1 MSRLWKIGALVSA
14 VGIIV
19 GCSQEVD
26 DQDDGTS
33 DADGATG
40 GDLIFAMSSD
50 AVDLSP
56 HGSNDTASTQVR
68 SQIYE
73 NLTIMDEN
81 MDVQPHLAQ
90 SFEQIDEH
98 TWSFELREDIIFH
111 DGEPMTAEA
120 VKLSLERVIDPD
132 VASPRAFLFDMIESI
147 DVESEYEVTITTSY
161 PFAPLPAHL
170 AHNGGSIISPKAL
183 EAAENDEFNLD
194 TETAG
199 TGPFTLTHWY
209 QGNEAV
215 LTRNPDYW
223 GDDVSIETV
232 TFKVVPEEL
241 TRIGM
246 VANGE
251 AHVAD
256 TISPLNT
263 NQVESTE
270 NVELV
275 SGPSL
280 GMTYLGFNNQ
290 HETFADEDVR
300 RAISMAI
307 DKEVLLEG
315 ILQGN
320 GKLATAPISDLIF
333 GYDEG
338 LEGIDY
344 DPEAAE
350 ALLQEIG
357 ETDLQFTLWV
367 GDADE
372 VTQQMAVIIQDQ
384 LSEIG
389 VQVDIESL
397 EWGTLL
403 DGTANGSHEAMI
415 MSWTAVS
422 GDSDNGLYNPFHSDN
437 WGGSGNRTYYE
448 NAEVDELL
456 FDARQ
461 ETDVNTREQMYHD
474 AQAIIVEEAPMVYLA
489 HQDNIYAQAENVEGL
504 IKMPDNLYR
513 LFVTTITD
521 DESY

>member
-1 MSRLWKIGALVSA
+1 MKRRTSKSA
-14 VGIIV
+14 VAIMLAAALA
-19 GCSQEVD
+19 GCSEDVD
-26 DQDDGTS
+26 EQVEETTES
-33 DADGATG
+33 TG
-40 GDLIFAMSSD
+40 GDSELIFAMSSD

-73 NLTIMDEN
+73 SLTIMDEN
-81 MDVQPHLAQ
+81 MEVQPHLAE
-90 SFEQIDEH
+90 SFEQVDEL
-98 TWSFELREDIIFH
+98 TWVFELREDITFH
-111 DGEPMTAEA
+111 DGEPLTGEA
-120 VKLSLERVIDPD
+120 VKQSLERVIDPD
-132 VASPRAFLFDMIESI
+132 VASPRAFLFDMIDSI
-147 DVESEYEVTITTSY
+147 DVEGENEVTITTSY

-183 EAAENDEFNLD
+183 DAVEEGQFNLD

-199 TGPFTLTHWY
+199 TGPFVLDTWN

-215 LTRNPDYW
+215 LSRNTEYW
-223 GDDVSIETV
+223 GDAVALDAV

-246 VANGE
+246 VSNGE

-256 TISPLNT
+256 TISALNT
-263 NQVESTE
+263 SQVESTE

-275 SGPSL
+275 SDASL

-290 HETFADEDVR
+290 HELFQDADVR

-307 DKEVLLEG
+307 DKEVILEG
-315 ILQGN
+315 IMQGN
-320 GKLATAPISDLIF
+320 GKVADGPISDLIF
-333 GYDEG
+333 GYDDN
-338 LEGIDY
+338 LEPIAY
-344 DPEAAE
+344 DPEAAQS
-350 ALLQEIG
+350 LLEEVG
-357 ETDLQFTLWV
+357 EDINFTVWV

-384 LSEIG
+384 LSEVG
-389 VQVDIESL
+389 VDMSIESM

-403 DGTANGSHEAMI
+403 DGTANGTHEAMI

-422 GDSDNGLYNPFHSDN
+422 GDSDNGLYNPFHSSN

-448 NAEVDELL
+448 NADVDELL

-461 ETDVNTREQMYHD
+461 ETDIDTRESMYHE
-474 AQAIIVEEAPMVYLA
+474 AQAIIVEEAPMVNLV
-489 HQDNIYAQAENVEGL
+489 HQDNIYAISQNVEGL

-513 LFVTTITD
+513 LFVTEVNED
-521 DESY
+521 DAY